1 MATMPHYVPRA
12 SAPSINGD
20 QAGAGAGAAN
30 HAPCLVSVLEILEHI
45 LIVIRGVKQSQFT
58 KLISESLH

>member
-1 MATMPHYVPRA
+1 MATMPPHYLPRA

-20 QAGAGAGAAN
+20 QAGAGAAN
-30 HAPCLVSVLEILEHI
+30 HAPCLVSVLGILEHI